1 MIIPWYFLGMGK
13 QSRRGQKSSTNM
25 NIEKSLGGE
34 TIKHS
39 RYPHPMSLSSANRIY
54 QLVKQQPGLFFALLI
69 LILLGAFSLHKVT
82 NFDIGWHIKAG
93 EYIVTNWK
101 APGLDIFSYTAADRP
116 YLDSHWLFQVVVYTV
131 YALLGVYGLNLLIVL
146 IAGAVFIIL
155 FRCVG
160 FMGNPYI
167 ASYFFVLAILA
178 GSDRLIIR
186 PELFTFLL
194 IATYLYILHKHG
206 CGRKL
211 YLLPLLQIL
220 WVNMHGLF
228 VLGLV
233 MVLCYIIGGLAS
245 WKLRLPFEWNK
256 VGALDR
262 KGFLRLVLVF
272 GLMVLASFVNPY
284 GHRLAFFPAT
294 LFIEVSKLTEVVS
307 AFISEQQSPFSNNPQ
322 LNREAILFYKLLAI
336 CSMLTFMFSY
346 RRLNLSQSLLF
357 AAFFYIST
365 LAVRNITLFAI
376 VAAPIAVYNMG
387 SGRAS
392 FDIPGYLRRF
402 HIGSFL
408 RWGASVGIVLFMV
421 YYLLSVFSNDYY
433 LRNGSSLRN
442 GAGLS
447 EVSYPKGA
455 IDFVQRNGIKGNV
468 FNTPRFGG
476 YFIWRSFPRQKVFS
490 DTRFGFYGYEFYKK
504 YSAMLD
510 NPGYFNAVANSYGVN
525 YGVVKLSSRPLVS
538 LYKDPAWMI
547 VYCDEVA
554 VVFVKN
560 IARNQK
566 AIDNARCDLETEATS
581 DVGTIE
587 RSYLERIDEG
597 FFSRTMRL
605 VRLFREGSDPI
616 THFNRG
622 TFFHVMGFKNRA
634 EEELLKSLAMFPHQQ
649 MAHYNLGVTYYYLGR
664 FAEAIE
670 EYKRAIKLNP
680 GFAMTHN
687 DLGLAYHNLGR
698 HVEAIGEYKEA
709 LRLNPD
715 YARAHN
721 NLGLTY
727 HDLGRHN
734 EAIGEFKEALRLE
747 SDLAEAYNNLGL
759 AYANLGLTA
768 EAIEEYRKALRLKP
782 DYMIAYNNLG
792 AAYYKDGRTDEA
804 IKQYKEALRLNPGF
818 ADTHFNLALAYR
830 EKGLKTDAIREFK
843 EYLRLNPRDSEA
855 RKMLEGLITEG
866 NRL

>member
-294 LFIEVSKLTEVVS
+294 LFIEVSKVTEVVS

-649 MAHYNLGVTYYYLGR
+649 IAHYNLGLAYYDLGR
-664 FAEAIE
+664 IDEAMEEYKEALRINPGYAEAHNNLGLAYYDLGRIDEAIEEYSEIRINPDYAKAHNNLGAAYFKQGRLDEAIEEYSEALRLNPFFAKAHYNLGLAYYDLGRIDEAIE
-670 EYKRAIKLNP
+670 EYK
-680 GFAMTHN
+680 
-687 DLGLAYHNLGR
+687 
-698 HVEAIGEYKEA
+698 EA
-709 LRLNPD
+709 LRINPG
-715 YARAHN
+715 YAEAHN
-721 NLGLTY
+721 NLGLAY
-727 HDLGRHN
+727 YDLGR
-734 EAIGEFKEALRLE
+734 I
-747 SDLAEAYNNLGL
+747 D
-759 AYANLGLTA
+759 
-768 EAIEEYRKALRLKP
+768 EAIEEY
-782 DYMIAYNNLG
+782 
-792 AAYYKDGRTDEA
+792 
-804 IKQYKEALRLNPGF
+804 
-818 ADTHFNLALAYR
+818 
-830 EKGLKTDAIREFK
+830 
-843 EYLRLNPRDSEA
+843 SEQ
-855 RKMLEGLITEG
+855 
-866 NRL
+866 

>member
-1 MIIPWYFLGMGK
+1 
-13 QSRRGQKSSTNM
+13 
-25 NIEKSLGGE
+25 
-34 TIKHS
+34 
-39 RYPHPMSLSSANRIY
+39 
-54 QLVKQQPGLFFALLI
+54 
-69 LILLGAFSLHKVT
+69 
-82 NFDIGWHIKAG
+82 
-93 EYIVTNWK
+93 
-101 APGLDIFSYTAADRP
+101 
-116 YLDSHWLFQVVVYTV
+116 
-131 YALLGVYGLNLLIVL
+131 
-146 IAGAVFIIL
+146 
-155 FRCVG
+155 
-160 FMGNPYI
+160 
-167 ASYFFVLAILA
+167 
-178 GSDRLIIR
+178 
-186 PELFTFLL
+186 
-194 IATYLYILHKHG
+194 
-206 CGRKL
+206 
-211 YLLPLLQIL
+211 
-220 WVNMHGLF
+220 
-228 VLGLV
+228 
-233 MVLCYIIGGLAS
+233 
-245 WKLRLPFEWNK
+245 
-256 VGALDR
+256 
-262 KGFLRLVLVF
+262 
-272 GLMVLASFVNPY
+272 MVLASFVNPY
-284 GHRLAFFPAT
+284 GHRLAFYPVT
-294 LFIEVSKLTEVVS
+294 LFTEVSQVENVVGASVTEL
-307 AFISEQQSPFSNNPQ
+307 ISPFSGSPI
-322 LNREAILFYKLLAI
+322 LNQESLMFYKLLLV
-336 CSMLTFMFSY
+336 SSSLTFLLNY
-346 RRLNLSQSLLF
+346 RRINLKHILLYL
-357 AAFFYIST
+357 AFFYLST
-365 LAVRNITLFAI
+365 LAVRNIILFAI
-376 VAAPIAVYNMG
+376 IAVPLAVFNVEG
-387 SGRAS
+387 
-392 FDIPGYLRRF
+392 
-402 HIGSFL
+402 FL
-408 RWGASVGIVLFMV
+408 VENRVFKGGFFETALKYIASVVLILV
-421 YYLLSVFSNDYY
+421 VGYYLVSLYSNEYY
-433 LRNGSSLRN
+433 LRNGRFTRTGL
-442 GAGLS
+442 GLS
-447 EVSYPKGA
+447 EVRYPKEA

-476 YFIWRSFPRQKVFS
+476 YFMWRFFPRQKVFF
-490 DTRFGFYGYEFYKK
+490 DGRWEVYGDDFHKQYD
-504 YSAMLD
+504 AVMN
-510 NPGYFNAVANSYGVN
+510 NPEYFNAVANSYGVN
-525 YGVVKLSSRPLVS
+525 YAVVIPSSRLSVF

-581 DVGTIE
+581 DVGTIK

-616 THFNRG
+616 TYFKRG
-622 TFFHVMGFKNRA
+622 TFFNVMGFKNRA
-634 EEELLKSLAMFPHQQ
+634 EEELLKSLAMFPYQQ